1 MVDDLMR
8 EFSVGAGILGNL
20 SAVYLY
26 AYAGLQ
32 IPVGVCIDRYGLKG
46 LVAGACAVCG
56 IGCIVFSY
64 AESLSFAYLGRV
76 LIGAGAAFSFV
87 GALNMAARWFPS
99 KFGILGGWAQMM
111 GSAGGF
117 IGQAPLGIAVATVGW
132 RLSSVVLGVVG
143 LCLAFLLA
151 FTVRDPTKIKSQK
164 KSPIWNGLKT
174 VAVNRQTWLATI
186 SAGGLTGTLLA
197 FGGLWGVPYLMVA
210 KGISKPESAGFVSM
224 AFIGWAIG
232 APLMGWLSDFLGKR
246 RLILIVGSAGACL
259 TTITLLVFPNMPN
272 TLLVSVLGIQGA
284 LSSSMILG
292 FALARESNPP
302 EMSGAALGLINTF
315 AVGTGAILQPLAGY
329 ILDAQWNGTII
340 DGVRVYDVVHY
351 QYALSILPIACIF
364 SLSAAILLKEKH

>member
-1 MVDDLMR
+1 
-8 EFSVGAGILGNL
+8 
-20 SAVYLY
+20 
-26 AYAGLQ
+26 
-32 IPVGVCIDRYGLKG
+32 
-46 LVAGACAVCG
+46 
-56 IGCIVFSY
+56 
-64 AESLSFAYLGRV
+64 
-76 LIGAGAAFSFV
+76 
-87 GALNMAARWFPS
+87 MAARWFPN
-99 KFGILGGWAQMM
+99 KFAILGGWAQMM

-164 KSPIWNGLKT
+164 KSPIWNGLKA

-315 AVGTGAILQPLAGY
+315 AVGSGAILQPLAGY
-329 ILDAQWNGTII
+329 ILDLQWDSTII
-340 DGVRVYDVVHY
+340 DGVRIYDVVHY
-351 QYALSILPIACIF
+351 QYALSILPIACVF